1 MVLYRP
7 CCIRRSAASALVR
20 AEPGKLRGFAGS
32 PSGCPASRSFQG
44 HSMTVDS
51 YAYCPA
57 AGAVK
62 GVFTPTPIEIE
73 RSGAAGAGVRQE
85 ACR

>member
-1 MVLYRP
+1 M
-7 CCIRRSAASALVR
+7 RRRHASALAC

-32 PSGCPASRSFQG
+32 PSGRPASRSFQG

-57 AGAVK
+57 AHAVLGVLNPTLIETAPGGA
-62 GVFTPTPIEIE
+62 
-73 RSGAAGAGVRQE
+73 RSGVARPGIRQE

>member
-1 MVLYRP
+1 MVPYRP
-7 CCIRRSAASALVR
+7 CCIRRRAASALAV

-32 PSGCPASRSFQG
+32 LSGCPASRSFQG

-57 AGAVK
+57 ADAVM
-62 GVFTPTPIEIE
+62 GVFTPTLIMAG
-73 RSGAAGAGVRQE
+73 RSGAVRAGIRQE

>member
-1 MVLYRP
+1 M
-7 CCIRRSAASALVR
+7 RRNAASALVR

-32 PSGCPASRSFQG
+32 LSGCPASRSFQG

-57 AGAVK
+57 ARAVTGA
-62 GVFTPTPIEIE
+62 FNPTPIVIE
-73 RSGAAGAGVRQE
+73 RFGATGGRTARAGVRQE

>member
-1 MVLYRP
+1 MVPCRP
-7 CCIRRSAASALVR
+7 CCNCGIAASALAR
-20 AEPGKLRGFAGS
+20 AEPSKLRGFAGS
-32 PSGCPASRSFQG
+32 RSGCPASRSFQG

-57 AGAVK
+57 ARA
-62 GVFTPTPIEIE
+62 
-73 RSGAAGAGVRQE
+73 AAGALFLTPIKPADVRPE